1 MGSCYK
7 FEAWQSGGGTS
18 LEMSGLPLCSV
29 KQVDFLI
36 SENQALQIYLKH
48 HLYLAS

>member
-1 MGSCYK
+1 MGGCYK

-36 SENQALQIYLKH
+36 SENQVLQIYNLNTI
-48 HLYLAS
+48 YT